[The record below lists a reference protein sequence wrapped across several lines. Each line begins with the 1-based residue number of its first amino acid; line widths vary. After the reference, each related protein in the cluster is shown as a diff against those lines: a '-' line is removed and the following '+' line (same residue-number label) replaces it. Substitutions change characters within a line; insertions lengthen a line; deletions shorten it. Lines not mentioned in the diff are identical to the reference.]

1 MRYVATLLVGVLC
14 VAGVALAQPPGKGS
28 GRDESLER
36 KAERAAERVAGE
48 AIDAVGDELAGPSA
62 RSGRPPGLS
71 KKDAMPPG
79 LAKKDKVPPG
89 WEKGKK
95 TGWDGEPKK
104 ESLVRRIIRG
114 IFRRS
119 KPSDAPN
126 SKGGS

>member
-1 MRYVATLLVGVLC
+1 MRYLAAVLVGVLC
-14 VAGVALAQPPGKGS
+14 VAGTAVAQPKGKGG

-36 KAERAAERVAGE
+36 KAERAAKRVAGE

-95 TGWDGEPKK
+95 TGWDGQPKK

-114 IFRRS
+114 ILRRG
-119 KPSDAPN
+119 KPSDAPTPE
-126 SKGGS
+126 GGS